1 MRKDFSVYER
11 EILGFFQWLKQG
23 ISQCGFDRRGDMG
36 ACVER
41 EVLDRVVLFQH
52 QRGFHAGRYC
62 LR

>member
-1 MRKDFSVYER
+1 MLFAKSIDLFWFWGGS
-11 EILGFFQWLKQG
+11 
-23 ISQCGFDRRGDMG
+23 RGDMG